1 LGKMRLGASGE
12 GGGIWLYK
20 GGAGVS
26 VLIALLQ
33 SNYHPRLPFRMK
45 TTPSSRHGFG
55 AALVALLGLG
65 FGLQVSAETVKTAP
79 VGVMSVVIAPA
90 PVSGT
95 KITTFSP
102 SLRLPISE
110 SFVGKSAGKV
120 TSLTSTTLSDAT
132 AAWAAGALSQAAT
145 PYYIKLTSGAAA
157 GAMWQVS
164 TTAANTASSVTI
176 LNLSGRDPLTA
187 GALVGDAYEII
198 PADTLSTLFAG
209 LESQIGGLNID
220 AADNV
225 KLHDGASW
233 RTFYY
238 NSSAGV
244 QQWREGSSSFNRNNI
259 IVRPN
264 SGVIYTRRGQ
274 TPITLMVMGLVVIGS
289 EKFVVQST
297 GASFIGGVYPV
308 DRQLA
313 SLNLQSMPGFVV
325 NSGDLNAADKVKFY
339 DGSSWRLLSYNGSQ
353 WREGASNFNRNTL
366 MVPAGTPVIIER
378 GVGAAGNAVLATVP
392 APYTL

>member
-1 LGKMRLGASGE
+1 
-12 GGGIWLYK
+12 
-20 GGAGVS
+20 
-26 VLIALLQ
+26 
-33 SNYHPRLPFRMK
+33 MK
-45 TTPSSRHGFG
+45 TPRSSRHGFG
-55 AALVALLGLG
+55 AALAALLGLG
-65 FGLQVSAETVKTAP
+65 FGLQVSAETVTSVP
-79 VGVMSVVIAPA
+79 VGVMRVVIAPA

-102 SLRLPISE
+102 SLRLPVSE
-110 SFVGKSAGKV
+110 SFVGKYVGKV

-132 AAWAAGALSQAAT
+132 AAWAVGALSQAAT

-274 TPITLMVMGLVVIGS
+274 TPIALTVMGLVVIGS

-308 DRQLA
+308 DRQLV

-366 MVPAGTPVIIER
+366 LVPAGTPVIIER